1 MLNIETPE
9 DFLFEDETE
18 MERYLRS
25 ILSIDLEQFLSLWND
40 GYMEEFVKEIYDKM
54 EHLQSEDEKLIQE
67 MVKVE
72 LEATL
77 LDQQSI

>member
-1 MLNIETPE
+1 MNINTPN
-9 DFLFEDETE
+9 DFIYEGETE

-25 ILSIDLEQFLSLWND
+25 ELMFDIEEFLSFWNE
-40 GYMEEFVKEIYDKM
+40 GIMEEFVKEIYDKM

-67 MVKVE
+67 KVKVE

>member
-1 MLNIETPE
+1 
-9 DFLFEDETE
+9 
-18 MERYLRS
+18 
-25 ILSIDLEQFLSLWND
+25 
-40 GYMEEFVKEIYDKM
+40 MEEFVKEMYDKM

-67 MVKVE
+67 KVKVE

>member
-40 GYMEEFVKEIYDKM
+40 GYMEEFVKEMYDKM

-67 MVKVE
+67 KVKVE